1 MEAALMYV
9 LKIDFPAG
17 VAYFTGKKRIVQG
30 TESPG
35 LTEMLGQA
43 RLFESEEE
51 AQKYCKMLV
60 RKYDM
65 DFYYTDLDAVPA
77 STEDAEE
84 QEFMLDLSAE
94 IASELDGTEKP
105 DDTRNDADGQ
115 QTAPEAEAAGGEV
128 IRPDISIWKPSEKDE
143 LDLAEIKAADEDEQ
157 NPEQDQ

>member
-1 MEAALMYV
+1 MYV

-51 AQKYCKMLV
+51 AQKYCRMLV

-77 STEDAEE
+77 QAENMEE

-94 IASELDGTEKP
+94 IASELDGAA
-105 DDTRNDADGQ
+105 ADGQ
-115 QTAPEAEAAGGEV
+115 PAE
-128 IRPDISIWKPSEKDE
+128 KPSE
-143 LDLAEIKAADEDEQ
+143 LFGQNGAASEASGTAGQ
-157 NPEQDQ
+157 APAQF